1 MCNIIEYM
9 NQMLPEKQPN
19 FVSIQYP
26 CREFKKIVAVLP
38 AYNAEKT
45 LIHTVKDIPQEIA
58 EIILVDDCSSDKTA
72 NIAKEMGIKT
82 IVHQCNKGYGS
93 NLKTCFKLA
102 LEANADAIVMV
113 HPDYQYDPRLIPY
126 FVGFM
131 QYSVCDV
138 MLGSRVRTTK
148 ETLEGGMP
156 FWKYIFN
163 RFLTHLVNFI
173 LGQNLGDIHSGF
185 RCFTREVLEAIPFE
199 NNSDD
204 FVFDVQCLS
213 QVSYLGFKIGD
224 APMPVRYFDEASSIN
239 FKRCVR
245 YTFDI
250 LIVMGQYLLAK
261 TGIYKSK
268 LFCFKNILDKSCKND
283 HGAIGRI
290 NNK

>member
-1 MCNIIEYM
+1 MTLI
-9 NQMLPEKQPN
+9 K
-19 FVSIQYP
+19 YP
-26 CREFKKIVAVLP
+26 DRELKKIVVVLP

-45 LIHTVKDIPQEIA
+45 LMATVKDVPQEVA
-58 EIILVDDCSSDKTA
+58 EIILVDDCSSDKTVEVA
-72 NIAKEMGIKT
+72 QNLGT
-82 IVHQCNKGYGS
+82 QLNVQVVVHEKNKGYGG
-93 NLKTCFKLA
+93 NLKTCFTLA
-102 LEANADAIVMV
+102 READADVIVMV

-131 QYSVCDV
+131 RYSVCDV

-156 FWKYIFN
+156 FWKYLFN
-163 RFLTHLVNFI
+163 RLLTYLVNFV
-173 LGQNLGDIHSGF
+173 LGQNLGDMHSGF
-185 RCFTREVLEAIPFE
+185 RCFTREVLEAIPYE

-204 FVFDVQCLS
+204 FIFDLQCLS
-213 QVSYLGFKIGD
+213 QASYLGFKIGD

-239 FKRCVR
+239 FKRCVK

-250 LIVMGQYLLAK
+250 LIVMLQYLLTK

-268 LFCFKNILDKSCKND
+268 LFMQKNNS
-283 HGAIGRI
+283 

>member
-1 MCNIIEYM
+1 MKP
-9 NQMLPEKQPN
+9 MLPKEQSKLISIKYPN
-19 FVSIQYP
+19 I
-26 CREFKKIVAVLP
+26 ELKKIVVVLP

-45 LIHTVKDIPQEIA
+45 LPATVSDIPQEVYK
-58 EIILVDDCSSDKTA
+58 IILVDDCSSDKTVE
-72 NIAKEMGIKT
+72 IAKELGIKT
-82 IVHQCNKGYGS
+82 IVHQCNKGYGG

-102 LEANADAIVMV
+102 REANADVIVMV

-131 QYSVCDV
+131 RYSVCDV

-163 RFLTHLVNFI
+163 RLLTYFVNFV

-185 RCFTREVLEAIPFE
+185 RCFTREVLEAIPYE

-213 QVSYLGFKIGD
+213 QASYLGFKIGD

-239 FKRCVR
+239 FKRCIK
-245 YTFDI
+245 YTIDI
-250 LIVMGQYLLAK
+250 FAVMFQFCFTK

-268 LFCFKNILDKSCKND
+268 LFMFKNNLD
-283 HGAIGRI
+283 
-290 NNK
+290 NK